1 MSQVLRRTPLF
12 DEHRALGARLVPFAG
27 FEMPVQYAGILAEHQ
42 AVRQRAGLFDV
53 SHMGEVEIRGTGA
66 LDLVQRLTTN
76 DASRLDIGQ
85 AQYTAFLNERGG
97 VIDDC
102 IVYRF
107 PDHYMIVVNASNQE
121 KDLAWIRQHAADF
134 DAVIVDRSEDT
145 GLIALQGP
153 AAQQVLAGET
163 DAALD
168 DVAYYHFTQAT
179 VAGVPAVVS
188 RTGYTGEDG
197 FELYLPADGTAAV
210 WRALLAAGADA
221 GVVPAGLGARDSLR
235 LEVGY
240 ALHGSDIDEQHTP
253 LEAGLGWIV
262 KLDKGDFIGR
272 DVLVRQ
278 KEDGVRRRLVGFTM
292 KERAIPR
299 HGYELQHAGNAVGV
313 VTSGGHSPSLEKGLG
328 LGYAEAAHARAGTA
342 LDVVIR
348 GRPQPAEVVRPP
360 FYRQGSVRR

>member
-153 AAQQVLAGET
+153 AAHRPESGVIVYEGP
-163 DAALD
+163 
-168 DVAYYHFTQAT
+168 VAWDR
-179 VAGVPAVVS
+179 PAVLRYGAS
-188 RTGYTGEDG
+188 ADDWARILPRLEQERARLRTRTG
-197 FELYLPADGTAAV
+197 
-210 WRALLAAGADA
+210 
-221 GVVPAGLGARDSLR
+221 
-235 LEVGY
+235 
-240 ALHGSDIDEQHTP
+240 
-253 LEAGLGWIV
+253 
-262 KLDKGDFIGR
+262 
-272 DVLVRQ
+272 
-278 KEDGVRRRLVGFTM
+278 
-292 KERAIPR
+292 
-299 HGYELQHAGNAVGV
+299 
-313 VTSGGHSPSLEKGLG
+313 GG
-328 LGYAEAAHARAGTA
+328 
-342 LDVVIR
+342 
-348 GRPQPAEVVRPP
+348 
-360 FYRQGSVRR
+360 